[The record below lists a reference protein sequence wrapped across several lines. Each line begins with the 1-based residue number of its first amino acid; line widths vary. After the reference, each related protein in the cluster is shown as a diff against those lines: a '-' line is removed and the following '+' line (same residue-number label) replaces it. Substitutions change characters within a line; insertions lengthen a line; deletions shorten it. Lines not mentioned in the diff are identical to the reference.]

1 MPLRFVHCSDIHLLE
16 LAGTTPQRFFN
27 KRLTGGVNL
36 LLNRGRKYDGGMFQK
51 IVAAAH
57 AHAAERLVITGD
69 LTNLALESE
78 FEHVQR
84 HLEAAGLPVTV
95 IPGNHDAYTRG
106 SARAHR
112 FEHYM
117 SAFMAGEREP
127 GSDYPFVQRL
137 GDVALVGLSTAIPSL
152 PLYAVGRV
160 GDDQLARLGRALAR
174 LRGEGLARVVLIH
187 HPVVRGVAK
196 PRHDLLDLDAFGA
209 VIAEHGAELVLH
221 GHEHRRIEGWL
232 PGPGGAQVPVH
243 GVGSGTYLS
252 QKPGRHG
259 AYALYTVRPGSVIR
273 VYHRWDGREFVADEP
288 DAPPLR
294 GTGSH

>member
-16 LAGTTPQRFFN
+16 LAGNSPQRFFN

-36 LLNRGRKYDGGMFQK
+36 LFNRGRKYDGGMFQK

-57 AHAAERLVITGD
+57 AHGAERLVITGD

-78 FEHVQR
+78 FEHVKR
-84 HLEAAGLPVTV
+84 HLEAVGMPVTV

-106 SARAHR
+106 SVRSHR

-117 SAFMAGEREP
+117 SAFMEGEREA
-127 GSDYPFVQRL
+127 GSDYPFVQRF
-137 GDVALVGLSTAIPSL
+137 GDVALVGLSTAIPSM

-160 GDDQLARLGRALAR
+160 GDEQLARLGRCLAT
-174 LRGEGLARVVLIH
+174 LGAEGLARVILIH

-196 PRHDLLDLDAFGA
+196 PRHDLLDLDAFGR

-221 GHEHRRIEGWL
+221 GHEHKRLEGAL
-232 PGPGGAQVPVH
+232 PGPGGVPVPVH

-259 AYALYTVRPGSVIR
+259 AYSLYTVRPGR
-273 VYHRWDGREFVADEP
+273 VTRTYHRWDGGGFVADEP
-288 DAPPLR
+288 EGPILT
-294 GTGSH
+294 GTGSR